1 MYNGYPQYNPYMMNQ
16 YRQMNSFDS
25 LQFVNGKESAENYIM
40 PPNSKVILMDQ
51 NIPRFYLK
59 ETDATGMAKITAY
72 DFTEAV
78 DKPVQNDYITR
89 EEFNEWRSQY
99 ESSVSKQTKSNEPAV
114 FEEPI
119 DTRF

>member
-78 DKPVQNDYITR
+78 DKPIQNDYITR

-99 ESSVSKQTKSNEPAV
+99 ESSVSKQTKSNESAV

>member
-99 ESSVSKQTKSNEPAV
+99 ESSVSKQTKSNEPTV

>member
-99 ESSVSKQTKSNEPAV
+99 ESSVSKQTKSNESAV
-114 FEEPI
+114 FEKPI

>member
-78 DKPVQNDYITR
+78 DKPTQNDYITR
-89 EEFNEWRSQY
+89 EEFNEWRSKY
-99 ESSVSKQTKSNEPAV
+99 ESSVSEQTKSNESSI

>member
-78 DKPVQNDYITR
+78 DKPV
-89 EEFNEWRSQY
+89 
-99 ESSVSKQTKSNEPAV
+99 
-114 FEEPI
+114 
-119 DTRF
+119 

>member
-1 MYNGYPQYNPYMMNQ
+1 MYNNYPQYNPYMMNQ

-25 LQFVNGKESAENYIM
+25 LQFVNGRESAENYIM

-78 DKPVQNDYITR
+78 DKPAQNDYITR
-89 EEFNEWRSQY
+89 EEFNEWRSKY
-99 ESSVSKQTKSNEPAV
+99 ESSVSEQTKSNESAIS
-114 FEEPI
+114 EEPI